1 MKKIAALGLALTL
14 FAVPAFAHSYKL
26 GSVEIGHIWARA
38 TAANAQT
45 ASLYVPLLNEGKE
58 PDQFLGGSTAV
69 ADTVSIHESYEEN
82 GVSKMRTLDNIELA
96 PNKPVAM
103 RPGGKHLMLTGF
115 KKQLND
121 GDKFPITLRFAKA
134 GSIEVHVM
142 VHAAGATSGG
152 HH

>member
-1 MKKIAALGLALTL
+1 MKKTAALGLALAL
-14 FAVPAFAHSYKL
+14 FTAPVFAHSYKL

-45 ASLYVPLLNEGKE
+45 ASIYVPLLNEDKE
-58 PDQFLGGSTAV
+58 PDQFLGGSTPV

-82 GVSKMRTLDNIELA
+82 GVSKMRALDNIELA

-103 RPGGKHLMLTGF
+103 RPGGKHLMLTGL
-115 KKQLND
+115 KKQLNE
-121 GDKFPITLRFAKA
+121 GDKFRIAFRFAKA
-134 GSIEVHVM
+134 GSIEVQVM
-142 VHAAGATSGG
+142 VHAAGATSGA